1 MASIGLVPYDQGMQ
15 NTTSLSSRSSL
26 FGFGIFRGP
35 HRVESSPAV
44 ATAAAFDIPA
54 TFTQEQAEWI
64 LALHKLAAHDRS
76 RAMQILCD
84 WTPARCSRAQA
95 TCIEALLDLD
105 TRDLHAT
112 LADAMEDGDLRRRLL
127 ARGAQRPLRSNCL
140 SVRRVAGFAAA
151 SVRSQ

>member
-35 HRVESSPAV
+35 RRVESSPAI

-76 RAMQILCD
+76 RAIQILCD

-112 LADAMEDGDLRRRLL
+112 LADASPYLCGHRPFRIHSRRRLL
-127 ARGAQRPLRSNCL
+127 LQQPTPSHA
-140 SVRRVAGFAAA
+140 VV
-151 SVRSQ
+151 